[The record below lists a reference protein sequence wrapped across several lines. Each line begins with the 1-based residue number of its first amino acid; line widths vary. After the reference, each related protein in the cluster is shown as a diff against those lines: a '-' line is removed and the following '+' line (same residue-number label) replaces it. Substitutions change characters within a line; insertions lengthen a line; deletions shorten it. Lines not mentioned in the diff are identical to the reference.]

1 MIQEARMVSEFLLL
15 GLQVLLCLLGWFAV
29 AWVRAELRSLKNSDE
44 ALAARI
50 GNELVAQRGQC
61 AEHTVRMRVLEEGAN
76 DRRVRIATLE
86 AHYQDLVRR
95 LDSVDDKLEQLLS
108 YQRSSGK

>member
-1 MIQEARMVSEFLLL
+1 MVSDFLVL
-15 GLQVLLCLLGWFAV
+15 GLQVLFGLLGWFAV
-29 AWVRAELRSLKNSDE
+29 AWVRAELRALKDADA
-44 ALAARI
+44 ALAGRL

-61 AEHTVRMRVLEEGAN
+61 AEHSVRMRVLEEGAN

-95 LDSVDDKLEQLLS
+95 MDSIDDKLEQILS
-108 YQRSSGK
+108 YQRNGRA